1 MTQLKALKA
10 IFGVTVSKPF
20 LFCSDVKDS
29 NSYIRDSGRVR
40 IRFIIKG
47 KPKKKISKNK
57 IKLNSF
63 FTPAPLTVT

>member
-29 NSYIRDSGRVR
+29 NSYIPDSGRVR
-40 IRFIIKG
+40 IKFIIKG
-47 KPKKKISKNK
+47 KPQKKFQK
-57 IKLNSF
+57 IK
-63 FTPAPLTVT
+63 